1 MKMSAK
7 SIRFLD
13 IEIYWSVVVLWLV
26 AFRFAFLHRLLVAY
40 GLTAMHECAHIAVTR
55 RLGIKIEKV
64 EILPFGITARLCD
77 EGIKRTSDEIIIAVV
92 GPLSNFLIAFMA
104 YGLADGWWQ
113 TYIVCTSLVIGVFN
127 LIPALPLDGGRILK
141 AILVSRYGCIRG
153 YGVTMKVTAFCGVA
167 IVVVGVWVLYITGF
181 NFSFL
186 IIGAFLV
193 ANITE
198 EIKASKIIVMK
209 DILYSR
215 RKLKETRHQRC
226 GVMVVTDEQKAFE
239 VLSAITY
246 DKYYL
251 INITDINGKILNTI
265 TETSFVEGLAV
276 LGMNTSMRKFVGL

>member
-1 MKMSAK
+1 
-7 SIRFLD
+7 
-13 IEIYWSVVVLWLV
+13 
-26 AFRFAFLHRLLVAY
+26 
-40 GLTAMHECAHIAVTR
+40 
-55 RLGIKIEKV
+55 
-64 EILPFGITARLCD
+64 
-77 EGIKRTSDEIIIAVV
+77 
-92 GPLSNFLIAFMA
+92 
-104 YGLADGWWQ
+104 
-113 TYIVCTSLVIGVFN
+113 
-127 LIPALPLDGGRILK
+127 
-141 AILVSRYGCIRG
+141 
-153 YGVTMKVTAFCGVA
+153 MKVTAFCGVA

>member
-77 EGIKRTSDEIIIAVV
+77 EGIKRTSDEIIIAVA